1 MTGEL
6 VGARSPSPVRKPSSE
21 PPGIDRVAGAF
32 ARSARWYLAIG
43 LVTSACALA
52 LLGGALSGLVGEA
65 GMTVL
70 LYAAAFFLLL
80 AALPFVQAWRRL
92 KRVAF
97 LASVRRRWAQL
108 ARAGDPDDQVA
119 TLRRAYA
126 GLIGNDIRTRMA
138 GPR

>member
-1 MTGEL
+1 MTGEF
-6 VGARSPSPVRKPSSE
+6 VGAKSRSPTRKPSSE
-21 PPGIDRVAGAF
+21 PPGIDRVAAAF
-32 ARSARWYLAIG
+32 ARSARWYLVMG

-52 LLGGALSGLVGEA
+52 LLGGVLFGLVG
-65 GMTVL
+65 TVGTTVY
-70 LYAAAFFLLL
+70 LYAAAFILVL

-97 LASVRRRWAQL
+97 LASVRSRWAQL

-138 GPR
+138 APR